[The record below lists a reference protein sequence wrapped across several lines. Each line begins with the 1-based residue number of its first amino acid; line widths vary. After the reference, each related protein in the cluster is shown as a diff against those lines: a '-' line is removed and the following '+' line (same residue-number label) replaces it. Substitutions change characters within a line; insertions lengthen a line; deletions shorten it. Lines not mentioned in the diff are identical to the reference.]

1 MTYEQLLKNI
11 IEKDDRLMVMTAE
24 NRSMLRTI
32 PKDIPNNFVDV
43 GIMEQTLVGSAAGF
57 ALRGRIPIAHALA
70 CFITLR
76 AYEFVRTDVAAPNL
90 PIKLV
95 GSFPGFL
102 STANGFTH
110 QAIDDVG
117 VMSSIPNMN
126 VFCPAD
132 ADELIAGIE
141 EIIYS
146 PNPFYIRFNDIPAA
160 VLHTEKFEIGKAE
173 MLKSGRDVALI
184 VYGFMLSETYKAA
197 EILENQGYTV
207 SLINVRTVKP
217 LDTEKVI
224 DAIQSTKLTL
234 VIEDHL
240 EFGGLYHQIALLMT
254 EKRMTANIFGYN
266 LKTRYFKPAMLND
279 ILTYEKFT
287 ANDIAEKVINELNK

>member
-1 MTYEQLLKNI
+1 MTYEKILQNI
-11 IEKDDRLMVMTAE
+11 IEKDDRIMVMTAE
-24 NRSMLRTI
+24 NRSMLRNI
-32 PKDIPNNFVDV
+32 PKEIPNNFVDL

-76 AYEFVRTDVAAPNL
+76 AYEFARTDVSAPNL
-90 PIKLV
+90 SVKLV

-117 VMSSIPNMN
+117 VMSAIPNMN

-132 ADELIAGIE
+132 AEELLAGME

-146 PNPFYIRFNDIPAA
+146 PNPFYIRFNDTPAS
-160 VLHTEKFEIGKAE
+160 VQHIEKFEIGKAE
-173 MLKSGRDVALI
+173 ELKSGKDVALI
-184 VYGFMLSETYKAA
+184 VYGFMLEETYRAA
-197 EILENQGYTV
+197 ETLEKQGYSV

-217 LDTEKVI
+217 LDNEKVI
-224 DAIQSTKLTL
+224 NAIESTKLTL

-240 EFGGLYHQIALLMT
+240 EFGGLYHQIALLMA
-254 EKRMTANIFGYN
+254 ENRITANILGYN
-266 LKTRYFKPAMLND
+266 LKKRYFKPAMLND

-287 ANDIAEKVINELNK
+287 AKDIAEKVIYELNK